1 MKIVF
6 LDSETVPKD
15 LPVPAWAERWDNLT
29 LAPNDSTVEA
39 LKEADIAITNKVKI
53 TRRDL
58 EKLPRLKFVCVAA
71 SGYDCVDLEACRDHE
86 VAVANSPD
94 YSTNSVAESVIS
106 VIYALRRQL
115 IPYSEAS
122 YDRWSESS
130 FFCVHL
136 APILDVKGATLGIVG
151 KGDIGKR
158 VGQLAEAVGM
168 KVIFAERK
176 GADAV
181 RSGYTAFEDT
191 LRQSHMLSLHCP
203 AVPGSVNLIGGRELS
218 LMKEGACLINTSR
231 GALVDAKAV
240 LASLNEGH
248 LGGAALDVLETE
260 PPSADHPLICNR
272 HPRLIITP
280 HVAWASMSSVDSLI
294 DRVLENLDGFY
305 RREPVNLVQVSG
317 PA

>member
-15 LPVPAWAERWDNLT
+15 IPLPAWTERCENLT
-29 LAPNDSTVEA
+29 LAPNDSTVE
-39 LKEADIAITNKVKI
+39 
-53 TRRDL
+53 
-58 EKLPRLKFVCVAA
+58 
-71 SGYDCVDLEACRDHE
+71 G
-86 VAVANSPD
+86 
-94 YSTNSVAESVIS
+94 VAESVIS
-106 VIYALRRQL
+106 AIYALRSQL
-115 IPYSEAS
+115 IPYSKSS

-136 APILDVKGATLGIVG
+136 APIHDVKGAILGIVG

-176 GADAV
+176 GADKV
-181 RSGYTAFEDT
+181 RSGYMAFEAV
-191 LRQSHMLSLHCP
+191 LRQSDMLSLHCP
-203 AVPGSVNLIGGRELS
+203 AVPGSINLIGNRELP
-218 LMKEGACLINTSR
+218 LMKEGACLINTAR
-231 GALVDAKAV
+231 GTLVDAKAV

-248 LGGAALDVLETE
+248 LGGAALDVLESE
-260 PPSADHPLICNR
+260 PPSEDHPLICNR

-280 HVAWASMSSVDSLI
+280 HVAWASMNSVDCLI

-305 RREPVNLVQVSG
+305 HGEPVNLV
-317 PA
+317 